1 VHACVRGCVLECVRG
16 CVCACV
22 RGCVRACVR
31 ACIRDCVRAWLR
43 ACLPLMRACVR
54 VLEGGVVHTNFGQA
68 PPEYQASFPNE
79 QLVLPHCSP
88 HAGGQEHTKRQQV
101 APRAPRVPAM
111 HSLGAQRT
119 NVCASKASQ
128 KVQQACAQSAPL
140 ARSRT

>member
-1 VHACVRGCVLECVRG
+1 MRV
-16 CVCACV
+16 CV
-22 RGCVRACVR
+22 RGCVRACVCAYVI
-31 ACIRDCVRAWLR
+31 ACVSGCARVCRV
-43 ACLPLMRACVR
+43 CVR
-54 VLEGGVVHTNFGQA
+54 VLEVGVVHTNFGHA

-88 HAGGQEHTKRQQV
+88 HTGGQEHTKRRQV
-101 APRAPRVPAM
+101 APGAPRVPAT

-140 ARSRT
+140 AHSRT